1 MKNRLLSG
9 CHVRRV
15 MGRLVIAVALVSILS
30 QAAWA
35 ASWNNIEPL
44 KSRRAD
50 VERILG
56 RPINTE
62 QPGTSGT
69 LRFKVMG
76 GIVTI
81 TFVTARFIANKKL
94 YPELEGSVLEIVLQH
109 EHSTDTPESMGLTKN
124 SDFKRQDA
132 QGGSIFL
139 NQKEGITYTF
149 VGGQLKTTRYSPAAQ
164 QLAHA
169 RKG

>member
-1 MKNRLLSG
+1 MKNRLLDG

-15 MGRLVIAVALVSILS
+15 MGRLIISVALVSVLS

-35 ASWNNIEPL
+35 ESWNNIEPL

-56 RPINTE
+56 RPINTD
-62 QPGTSGT
+62 QPGMSGT
-69 LRFKVMG
+69 LHFIVMG
-76 GIVTI
+76 GTVTV

-139 NQKEGITYTF
+139 NQKDGITYTF

>member
-1 MKNRLLSG
+1 
-9 CHVRRV
+9 VRRV
-15 MGRLVIAVALVSILS
+15 MGCLVLACALVSLLS

-56 RPINTE
+56 RPINTD

-76 GIVTI
+76 GTVTV

-94 YPELEGSVLEIVLQH
+94 DPALEGTVLEIVLQH
-109 EHSTDTPESMGLTKN
+109 ERSTDTPESMSLTKN
-124 SDFKRQDA
+124 SDFKRQDV
-132 QGGSIFL
+132 QTGSIFL
-139 NQKEGITYTF
+139 NQKDGITYTF

-164 QLAHA
+164 QLVRA

>member
-1 MKNRLLSG
+1 MKNRLLYV
-9 CHVRRV
+9 CQVRRV
-15 MGRLVIAVALVSILS
+15 IAATVVAVACVLMLS
-30 QAAWA
+30 QAIQAG
-35 ASWNNIEPL
+35 SWNNIEPL

-56 RPINTE
+56 RPLNDA

-69 LRFKVMG
+69 LHFKVAG
-76 GIVTI
+76 GTVTV

-94 YPELEGSVLEIVLQH
+94 YPALEGSVLEIVLQH

-124 SDFKRQDA
+124 SDFKRQDV
-132 QGGSIFL
+132 QNGSIFL
-139 NQKEGITYTF
+139 NQKDGVTYTF
-149 VGGQLKTTRYSPAAQ
+149 LNGQLKTTRYSPAAE
-164 QLAHA
+164 QLVRA

>member
-1 MKNRLLSG
+1 MKNRLLNG
-9 CHVRRV
+9 RRVRRV
-15 MGRLVIAVALVSILS
+15 MWAAVIAVAFVSMLS

-56 RPINTE
+56 APLNGG
-62 QPGTSGT
+62 PGTSGT

-76 GIVTI
+76 GTVTV

-94 YPELEGSVLEIVLQH
+94 YPALEGSVLEIVLQH
-109 EHSTDTPESMGLTKN
+109 EHSTDTPESMNLTKN
-124 SDFKRQDA
+124 SDFKRQDV

-139 NQKEGITYTF
+139 NQKDGITYTF
-149 VGGQLKTTRYSPAAQ
+149 VGGQLKTTRYSPAAE
-164 QLAHA
+164 QLVRS